1 LSSAETE
8 IITMSDENSLKPRPP
23 VRSEDVAWEEWSEGS
38 RFGTR
43 YRHLTV
49 ATIGDAYK
57 VGFAIEELAPGKQSC
72 PKHYHMHEEEHVF
85 ILEGQLVLKLG
96 DESHVMVAGD
106 YVCFPAGQR
115 AGHCMINESDSVC
128 RYIIAG
134 ERNGHDVIVFPDTD
148 KVMVRS
154 LGKRQI
160 FDMNARR
167 DYWDGEDRGS

>member
-1 LSSAETE
+1 
-8 IITMSDENSLKPRPP
+8 MSEEEPQKPRSP
-23 VRSEDVAWEEWSEGS
+23 VRSADVPWEEWSEGK
-38 RFGTR
+38 RFGSR

-49 ATIGDAYK
+49 AATGSAYK
-57 VGFAIEELAPGKQSC
+57 VGFAIEELPPGKQSC

-85 ILEGQLVLKLG
+85 ILEGSLTLKLG

-115 AGHCMINESDSVC
+115 AGHCMINETDKVC

-134 ERNGHDVIVFPDTD
+134 ERNPNDVIIYPDTG
-148 KVMVRS
+148 KVMVGA

-167 DYWDGEDRGS
+167 EYWDGEDRGD

>member
-1 LSSAETE
+1 MTEDSSQ
-8 IITMSDENSLKPRPP
+8 KPRPP
-23 VRSEDVAWEEWSEGS
+23 VRSSDVPWEEWSEGS
-38 RFGTR
+38 RFGSR

-49 ATIGDAYK
+49 AAIGSTYR
-57 VGFAIEELAPGKQSC
+57 VGFAIEELPPGKQSC

-85 ILEGQLVLKLG
+85 ILDGQLTLKLG
-96 DESHVMVAGD
+96 EESHVMRAGD

-115 AGHCMINESDSVC
+115 AGHCMINETDSVC

-134 ERNGHDVIVFPDTD
+134 ERNPNDVIIYPDTG
-148 KVMVRS
+148 KVMVGA

-167 DYWDGEDRGS
+167 DYWDGEDRGD